1 VEEGESRRLWR
12 VLGFFGFFPPGD
24 PQRRARLALVRLALR
39 ECPLPAS
46 TLFALTTVEGALGAL
61 QPIMNG
67 LVIGALPAAMRQGL
81 DGTAGHHLRLALTAM
96 AVVFVGNLT
105 LPAVTD
111 AIGSYVADRI
121 DIVLR
126 SRLMALMSEPVGIAH
141 LEDAGLHDDVSR
153 AGAIGIFTPGATVWG
168 LSDLWEL
175 RLTSIGC
182 FVIVYTFRWWLAIAL
197 LLLWLAVEAAARRQ
211 YMDTAKLVYRRTQ
224 DLRRSDYVKDVAFSD
239 AVKEL
244 RIFGLQDWLLA
255 RFTTHWLDSI
265 REVWRERRRLN
276 LAVIWRFPVIL
287 LSLAGA
293 MYVVADAAVRGEIG
307 IGRVATFAGA
317 ILGMR
322 SIVNYGLHRTRAEYG
337 AITYEPL
344 LDLTKRVG
352 ALTTRPKSV
361 PGPLATTAESPAV
374 RFEDVWF
381 RYPGTDRDI
390 FRGLNL
396 EVPAG
401 RSLALVGLNGAGKTT
416 LMKLLIRGYE
426 PTAGRITIDD
436 VPLAELDPDGWREQ
450 LAAIFQDFVHY
461 PVSARENVTFGSV
474 AHCGDDGGL
483 AEVASS
489 ADIVDVVSR
498 LPDRWETPLSRLF
511 DGGAELSGGEWQRV
525 GLARALFAV
534 RHGARLLILDE
545 PTAALDVRA
554 EAELFDRYLDL
565 TKGLTSI
572 LISHRFSTV
581 RRVDRI
587 CVLEHGQLIESGSHD
602 ELIATGG
609 RYAHLFSLQA
619 ARFAE
624 EAGTAGTAVDA

>member
-1 VEEGESRRLWR
+1 VANGEGRKLWR
-12 VLGFFGFFPPGD
+12 ALGFFGFFPPGD
-24 PQRRARLALVRLALR
+24 PQRRARLALVRMALQ
-39 ECPLPAS
+39 ECPRCTSA
-46 TLFALTTVEGALGAL
+46 LFALTTVEGVLGAV
-61 QPIMNG
+61 QPVMNG
-67 LVIGALPAAMRQGL
+67 LVIGALPAAIRHGL
-81 DGTAGHHLRLALTAM
+81 DGSAGDQLRLALTAM

-105 LPAVTD
+105 LPGVT
-111 AIGSYVADRI
+111 AALGSYVADRV

-126 SRLMALMSEPVGIAH
+126 SRLMGLMAEPVGIAH
-141 LEDAGLHDDVSR
+141 LEDSGVHDDVSR

-175 RLTSIGC
+175 RLTSVGC
-182 FVIVYTFRWWLAIAL
+182 FVIVATFRWWLAVAL

-224 DLRRSDYVKDVAFSD
+224 DLRRSDYVKDVSFSD

-244 RIFGLQDWLLA
+244 RVFGLQDWLLA
-255 RFTTHWLDSI
+255 RFTAHWLDSI

-276 LAVIWRFPVIL
+276 LAVVWRFPIIL

-293 MYVVADAAVRGEIG
+293 MYVVADAAYRGEIG
-307 IGRVATFAGA
+307 VGRVATFAGA

-322 SIVNYGLHRTRAEYG
+322 SIVNYGLHRTRTEYG
-337 AITYEPL
+337 AITYQPL
-344 LDLTKRVG
+344 LDLTERVG
-352 ALTTRPKSV
+352 ALSAGPSSV
-361 PGPLATTAESPAV
+361 PRKSAKTTGSPAI

-426 PTAGRITIDD
+426 PTAGRIMVDD
-436 VPLAELDPDGWREQ
+436 VPLAELDPARWREQ

-461 PVSARENVTFGSV
+461 PVSARENVTFGSI
-474 AHCGDDGGL
+474 AHSRDDEGL
-483 AEVASS
+483 LEVASS
-489 ADIVDVVSR
+489 ADIANFIAGLASQWD
-498 LPDRWETPLSRLF
+498 TPLSRLF
-511 DGGAELSGGEWQRV
+511 EGGAELSGGEWQRV

-609 RYAHLFSLQA
+609 HYAHLFSLQA